1 MTYDPKDLR
10 ERSKEITNARTWGV
24 GLITALLALG
34 LFISEVR
41 RIRALS
47 LDLINY
53 AYLAVFILSG
63 VLIFLWIWSTEKELD
78 LLFEWL
84 DPQRYEPPST
94 LKETFL
100 IIALAI
106 LLIGL
111 LLASRNPM
119 LFGSVF
125 SAYSLVALFAG
136 IYRDREIA
144 LAIDKSK
151 ERLRTDLDLG
161 DQAVKKRAELYMAGI
176 NVLDSYFIR
185 NPMALRSALIFLF
198 SLLGLA
204 LAIWW
209 RVTGSRS
216 AAFLSYL
223 VFFLIILSSEV
234 VIGVWRNTRDTDLR
248 PIKADLRELRRSEG
262 SILSY

>member
-10 ERSKEITNARTWGV
+10 ERSKEIINARTSGV
-24 GLITALLALG
+24 VLITSLLALG

-41 RIRALS
+41 RIRSLS
-47 LDLINY
+47 PDLINY
-53 AYLAVFILSG
+53 AYLALFILSG
-63 VLIFLWIWSTEKELD
+63 LLIFLWIWSTQKELD

-94 LKETFL
+94 LKETLL

-111 LLASRNPM
+111 VLASRNPM

-125 SAYSLVALFAG
+125 SGYSLVALFAG

-151 ERLRTDLDLG
+151 ERLRTDLDSG
-161 DQAVKKRAELYMAGI
+161 DQAIKNRAALYMAGI

-185 NPMALRSALIFLF
+185 NPMTLRSVLVFLF
-198 SLLGLA
+198 SLLGLT

-216 AAFLSYL
+216 AGFLSYL
-223 VFFLIILSSEV
+223 VWFLIISVSEV

-248 PIKADLRELRRSEG
+248 PITADLRELRRSDE
-262 SILSY
+262 SM